1 MSDEF
6 SVTTI
11 IATRNR
17 PDLLRRALR
26 SIGEQT
32 DPGVSEVFV
41 VFDQSEPD
49 ASLVEEFASLPVRV
63 ITNERAP
70 GLAGARNTGILASTG
85 NWIALCDDD
94 DAWRPEKLA
103 HQHEEIERRPEL
115 DFVVGSVTIAYGDR
129 RINRRAGM
137 ANITFDDLLRDRI
150 MEAHPSTY
158 LVRRGAIDDY
168 LGLVDEEI
176 PGSYAED
183 YDWLLRAARV
193 KPIGVAEKAVAL
205 IQWHKQS
212 YFGNKFGMIDEALA
226 YLLDKTP
233 EFDRER
239 RGKARILGQRAL
251 AQAAMGRRR
260 EAFATA
266 RQTLRLDWREPRAYM
281 SLAVNTRLVG
291 AERLVKMANSVG
303 RGI

>member
-32 DPGVSEVFV
+32 DPGVSEVIV

-137 ANITFDDLLRDRI
+137 ASITFDDLLRDRI

-226 YLLDKTP
+226 YLLEKTP

-239 RGKARILGQRAL
+239 RGKARILGQRAF

-260 EAFATA
+260 EAFSTA